1 MKEIKP
7 FADIL
12 QNKRSWKFR
21 KFHRQAPV
29 LESLFNKVAGSWPV
43 TLLKRGSN
51 KSVSCEICEIFKN
64 TFFREPLRWL
74 LLEYWICSSLL
85 PVILIQFLFGQS
97 ITYQILKKIIYILNK
112 GRKTA
117 CVTHFSKTLLNITG
131 LKLFFNLPFLIYQ
144 EVFLL

>member
-1 MKEIKP
+1 MKSSVLSFVLFEVFKHVEFFMKEIKP

-29 LESLFNKVAGSWPV
+29 LESLFNKVAGSRPV

-64 TFFREPLRWL
+64 TFFKEPLRWL
-74 LLEYWICSSLL
+74 LFEY
-85 PVILIQFLFGQS
+85 
-97 ITYQILKKIIYILNK
+97 
-112 GRKTA
+112 
-117 CVTHFSKTLLNITG
+117 
-131 LKLFFNLPFLIYQ
+131 
-144 EVFLL
+144 

>member
-21 KFHRQAPV
+21 KFHRKAPV
-29 LESLFNKVAGSWPV
+29 LESLFNKVAGSRPV

-64 TFFREPLRWL
+64 TFLGNL
-74 LLEYWICSSLL
+74 SGGCYLSTEYVHLYYQLSWFSFC
-85 PVILIQFLFGQS
+85 FGQS
-97 ITYQILKKIIYILNK
+97 TTYQILKKIIYILNK
-112 GRKTA
+112 GTKTA
-117 CVTHFSKTLLNITG
+117 CVTHFSKTLLNITA

-144 EVFLL
+144 KVFLL